1 MHTMRRW
8 LDPYVLGELNER
20 QVERFESHVSRCAD
34 CRVELE
40 QRRRRA
46 TRTARFTSALP
57 VVSARTG
64 EYDAGAS
71 GTTYAVA
78 VGADT
83 GPHDTVGFSARTAP
97 APGRRGARRERI
109 PMVAFIAVCG
119 VLAVLL
125 STAWVL
131 GGAGPSS
138 PAGAPI
144 TENWDEEGE
153 QLSHQ
158 AVADLRR
165 EGWNLPALNSIGYEL
180 SSAVGSTVDGVPRVT
195 LTYDGH
201 AGAVVL
207 REQRKDRGSR
217 VAELPAP
224 LAAVESPG
232 AKDAAV
238 GELGPAG
245 ALSTTVNANAAE
257 PSLID
262 TADAVYEVTFSDEEP
277 DRETVLNRIL
287 LTENALLEH
296 APTRPDN
303 AIARLAKGLA
313 RMGVLEGAE

>member
-97 APGRRGARRERI
+97 APGRRSARRELI
-109 PMVAFIAVCG
+109 PMVAFIAVCS
-119 VLAVLL
+119 VLAVFL

-131 GGAGPSS
+131 GGAGPSG

-165 EGWNLPALNSIGYEL
+165 DGWNLPALNSIGYEL
-180 SSAVGSTVDGVPRVT
+180 SAAVGSTVNGVPRVT
-195 LTYDGH
+195 LTYEGH
-201 AGAVVL
+201 AGEVVL

-217 VAELPAP
+217 VAELPEP
-224 LAAVESPG
+224 LAAVESPA
-232 AKDAAV
+232 AK

-262 TADAVYEVTFSDEEP
+262 TADAVYEVTFTEDESEH
-277 DRETVLNRIL
+277 ETVLNRIL

-303 AIARLAKGLA
+303 AFARLAKGLA

>member
-46 TRTARFTSALP
+46 TRSARFTSALP

-71 GTTYAVA
+71 GRTYAVA

-83 GPHDTVGFSARTAP
+83 GPHDTVSFSVRTAP
-97 APGRRGARRERI
+97 DPGRRSARRELI
-109 PMVAFIAVCG
+109 PMVAFIAVCS
-119 VLAVLL
+119 VLAVFL

-153 QLSHQ
+153 QLSQQ

-165 EGWNLPALNSIGYEL
+165 DGWNLPALSSIGYEL
-180 SSAVGSTVDGVPRVT
+180 SSAVGSTVNGVPHVT

-201 AGAVVL
+201 AGEVVL

-217 VAELPAP
+217 MPELPEP

-232 AKDAAV
+232 TK
-238 GELGPAG
+238 GELGPAS

-262 TADAVYEVTFSDEEP
+262 TADAVYEVTFAEEGP

-296 APTRPDN
+296 APTRPDSVLS
-303 AIARLAKGLA
+303 RLAKGLA